1 MVSPGSKAAKRKQK
15 KFLRQMAGK
24 DKIMRI
30 LAIDKY
36 EEPVVK
42 EIENNL
48 KDMQRYV
55 LGHIETITLSETAML
70 VCNDVGKLANLTP
83 NRILKIGNSHDVIRG
98 DFFIC
103 GWSGD
108 EFCDI
113 SDEDVEKYT
122 KMFSKPDVLF
132 MPVWNGVSRV
142 WKIVKPEDEKEHF
155 CFYDLLQ
162 TEADYVFCPFE
173 TAMKKHS
180 PKLSDYGKV
189 YRGIFEFS
197 DTFEAK
203 RMCERLYIE
212 HNGVILDRK
221 GRSMDISDIIVMHLP
236 NGDRYFYVDMLG
248 FAEVKFDKNGKMTI
262 TKDSTAENKK

>member
-1 MVSPGSKAAKRKQK
+1 MK
-15 KFLRQMAGK
+15 
-24 DKIMRI
+24 I

-55 LGHIETITLSETAML
+55 MGHIETITLSETAML
-70 VCNDVGKLANLTP
+70 VCNDVGKLADLTP

-113 SDEDVEKYT
+113 SDDDVEKYT

-132 MPVWNGVSRV
+132 MPVLAGVSRV
-142 WKIVKPEDEKEHF
+142 WKTVKPEDEKEHF

-162 TEADYVFCPFE
+162 TEADYVFCPFKS
-173 TAMKKHS
+173 AMKKS
-180 PKLSDYGKV
+180 PCKIHTGWSLFRYGIKENDD
-189 YRGIFEFS
+189 RAGS
-197 DTFEAK
+197 KQK
-203 RMCERLYIE
+203 RKR
-212 HNGVILDRK
+212 
-221 GRSMDISDIIVMHLP
+221 
-236 NGDRYFYVDMLG
+236 
-248 FAEVKFDKNGKMTI
+248 
-262 TKDSTAENKK
+262 

>member
-1 MVSPGSKAAKRKQK
+1 
-15 KFLRQMAGK
+15 MAGK

-132 MPVWNGVSRV
+132 MHVWNGVSRV
-142 WKIVKPEDEKEHF
+142 WKIVKPEDEKERF

-162 TEADYVFCPFE
+162 TEADYVFCTFE
-173 TAMKKHS
+173 SAMKRHS

-203 RMCERLYIE
+203 RVCERLYIE

-236 NGDRYFYVDMLG
+236 NGDRYFYVSIQQ
-248 FAEVKFDKNGKMTI
+248 K
-262 TKDSTAENKK
+262 

>member
-1 MVSPGSKAAKRKQK
+1 MESAGASSLPSAGTSVEALGSPEASPS
-15 KFLRQMAGK
+15 AG
-24 DKIMRI
+24 
-30 LAIDKY
+30 
-36 EEPVVK
+36 
-42 EIENNL
+42 
-48 KDMQRYV
+48 
-55 LGHIETITLSETAML
+55 GWLSAGASSAGTSLSAAML
-70 VCNDVGKLANLTP
+70 VCNEEGKLSGFTP
-83 NRILKIGNSHDVIRG
+83 NRILKIGSSQDVIRG

-122 KMFSKPDVLF
+122 KMFSKPEILF
-132 MPVWNGVSRV
+132 MPVWVKTSRV
-142 WKIVKPEDEKEHF
+142 WKTVNPEDEKKTF

-173 TAMKKHS
+173 SAMKRNLS
-180 PKLSDYGKV
+180 PQLSDYNKV

-197 DTFEAK
+197 DTFDVK
-203 RMCERLYIE
+203 RECEMLYME

-221 GRSMDISDIIVMHLP
+221 GRSMSISDIIVMHLP

-248 FAEVKFDKNGKMTI
+248 FAEVKFDKNGKMMI

>member
-1 MVSPGSKAAKRKQK
+1 MK
-15 KFLRQMAGK
+15 
-24 DKIMRI
+24 I

-55 LGHIETITLSETAML
+55 MGHIETITLSETAML
-70 VCNDVGKLANLTP
+70 VCNDVGKLADLTP
-83 NRILKIGNSHDVIRG
+83 NRILKIDNSHDVIRG

-108 EFCDI
+108 EFC
-113 SDEDVEKYT
+113 E
-122 KMFSKPDVLF
+122 
-132 MPVWNGVSRV
+132 
-142 WKIVKPEDEKEHF
+142 
-155 CFYDLLQ
+155 
-162 TEADYVFCPFE
+162 TEADYVFCPFKS
-173 TAMKKHS
+173 AIKKS
-180 PKLSDYGKV
+180 PSPQLSDYGKV

-203 RMCERLYIE
+203 RVCERLYME

-221 GRSMDISDIIVMHLP
+221 GRPMSISDIIVMHLP
-236 NGDRYFYVDMLG
+236 NGDRYFYVDMFG
-248 FAEVKFDKNGKMTI
+248 FKEIKFDKNGKMMA
-262 TKDSTAENKK
+262 AEKEVVKYKR

>member
-1 MVSPGSKAAKRKQK
+1 MK
-15 KFLRQMAGK
+15 
-24 DKIMRI
+24 I

-55 LGHIETITLSETAML
+55 MGHIETIKLSETAML
-70 VCNDVGKLANLTP
+70 VCNDVGKLADLTP
-83 NRILKIGNSHDVIRG
+83 NRILKIDNSHDVIRG

-113 SDEDVEKYT
+113 SDDDVEKYT

-132 MPVWNGVSRV
+132 MPVLAGVSRV
-142 WKIVKPEDEKEHF
+142 WKTVKPEDEKEYF

-162 TEADYVFCPFE
+162 TEDDYVFCPFKS
-173 TAMKKHS
+173 AMKKS
-180 PKLSDYGKV
+180 PSPQLHDYEKV

-203 RMCERLYIE
+203 RVCERLYME

-221 GRSMDISDIIVMHLP
+221 GRPMSISDIIVMHLP
-236 NGDRYFYVDMLG
+236 NGDRYFYVDMFG
-248 FAEVKFDKNGKMTI
+248 FKEIKFDKNGKMMA
-262 TKDSTAENKK
+262 AEKEVVKYKR

>member
-1 MVSPGSKAAKRKQK
+1 MK
-15 KFLRQMAGK
+15 
-24 DKIMRI
+24 I

-55 LGHIETITLSETAML
+55 MGHIETITLSETAML
-70 VCNDVGKLANLTP
+70 VCNDVGKLADLTP

-113 SDEDVEKYT
+113 FDDDVEKYT

-132 MPVWNGVSRV
+132 MPVLAGVSRV
-142 WKIVKPEDEKEHF
+142 WKTVKPEDEKEHF

-162 TEADYVFCPFE
+162 TEADYVFCPFKS
-173 TAMKKHS
+173 AIKKS
-180 PKLSDYGKV
+180 PSPQLSDYGK
-189 YRGIFEFS
+189 F
-197 DTFEAK
+197 
-203 RMCERLYIE
+203 
-212 HNGVILDRK
+212 
-221 GRSMDISDIIVMHLP
+221 
-236 NGDRYFYVDMLG
+236 
-248 FAEVKFDKNGKMTI
+248 
-262 TKDSTAENKK
+262 TAEFLNSAIRLRQRECAKGFIWSIMV

>member
-1 MVSPGSKAAKRKQK
+1 
-15 KFLRQMAGK
+15 MAGK
-24 DKIMRI
+24 DEIMKI

-48 KDMQRYV
+48 KDIQRYV

-70 VCNDVGKLANLTP
+70 VCNDAGKLANLTP
-83 NRILKIGNSHDVIRG
+83 NRILKIGNSNDVIRG

-132 MPVWNGVSRV
+132 MPVWNLHL
-142 WKIVKPEDEKEHF
+142 I
-155 CFYDLLQ
+155 Q
-162 TEADYVFCPFE
+162 
-173 TAMKKHS
+173 
-180 PKLSDYGKV
+180 
-189 YRGIFEFS
+189 
-197 DTFEAK
+197 
-203 RMCERLYIE
+203 
-212 HNGVILDRK
+212 
-221 GRSMDISDIIVMHLP
+221 VM
-236 NGDRYFYVDMLG
+236 
-248 FAEVKFDKNGKMTI
+248 
-262 TKDSTAENKK
+262 

>member
-1 MVSPGSKAAKRKQK
+1 
-15 KFLRQMAGK
+15 
-24 DKIMRI
+24 MRI
-30 LAIDKY
+30 LAVDKY

-42 EIENNL
+42 EIDNSL
-48 KDMQRYV
+48 KDMQKYV
-55 LGHIETITLSETAML
+55 MGYIETVTLSETATL
-70 VCNDVGKLANLTP
+70 VCNEDGKLAGFTP
-83 NRILKIGNSHDVIRG
+83 NRVLKIGKHQDVIRG

-113 SDEDVEKYT
+113 SDEDIEKYT
-122 KMFSKPDVLF
+122 KMFSKPEVLF
-132 MPVWNGVSRV
+132 MPVWAKASRV
-142 WKIVKPEDEKEHF
+142 WKTVTPEEEKERF

-173 TAMKKHS
+173 STMKKHS
-180 PKLSDYGKV
+180 PKLTDYGKV

-203 RMCERLYIE
+203 SACERLYIE

-221 GRSMDISDIIVMHLP
+221 GRSMSISDIIVMHLS
-236 NGDRYFYVDMLG
+236 NGDRYFYVDILG
-248 FAEVKFDKNGKMTI
+248 FAEVKFDKNGKMMA
-262 TKDSTAENKK
+262 AEKKVEKYKR

>member
-1 MVSPGSKAAKRKQK
+1 
-15 KFLRQMAGK
+15 
-24 DKIMRI
+24 MRI

-42 EIENNL
+42 EIDNSL
-48 KDMQRYV
+48 KDMQKYV
-55 LGHIETITLSETAML
+55 MGYIETVTLSETATL
-70 VCNDVGKLANLTP
+70 VCNEDGKLAGFTP
-83 NRILKIGNSHDVIRG
+83 NRVLKIGKHQDVIRG

-113 SDEDVEKYT
+113 SDEDIEKYT
-122 KMFSKPDVLF
+122 KMFSKPEVLF
-132 MPVWNGVSRV
+132 MPVWAETSMV
-142 WKIVKPEDEKEHF
+142 WKTVKPEEEKECF

-173 TAMKKHS
+173 FTVKKHS

-189 YRGIFEFS
+189 YRGIFEFC

-203 RMCERLYIE
+203 KECEMLYME

-221 GRSMDISDIIVMHLP
+221 GRSMSISDVIVMHLP
-236 NGDRYFYVDMLG
+236 DGDKYFYVDFIG
-248 FAEVKFDKNGKMTI
+248 FTEIKFDKNGKMMA
-262 TKDSTAENKK
+262 AEKNVEKYKR